1 MRSINILSIGM
12 LLMAMS
18 CQEKMAEYKSGQSLG
33 EIVLEA
39 SESSVSVSVDYDCIW
54 RVHTPADWI
63 STDVEGRGGSSAF
76 SFSVTSNESDMTESR
91 AVRKAPLVLT
101 RLDKYVS
108 DTLWVIQRGIP
119 DGKDYVTNIKSSSI
133 ELQQEPLAVK
143 TILYCNLQG
152 LDAST
157 AEEWIRRRQED
168 LIAAVW
174 TNEEV
179 ASFTCEGRSITR
191 YENLIVV
198 GDVDETLPSNESL
211 IVNVSGLNVQLADF
225 TADESN
231 NRFRQIVSLLD
242 EGYNI
247 PSSSALWLIGGSFY
261 HLSSAEFG
269 YPTTPQWYPSRL
281 KDPAFDA
288 DTYAWTNNLI
298 DCVWMTSKTFNPTY
312 TGANGNSWRADY
324 VYASK
329 SAWNSITDVHLM
341 EDKSLMHKP
350 ILIKIKY

>member
-1 MRSINILSIGM
+1 MRPISILTIGM
-12 LLMAMS
+12 LFMAIS
-18 CQEKMAEYKSGQSLG
+18 CQEKMADYKSGQSLG

-39 SESSVSVSVDYDCIW
+39 SECSVSVSVESDCIW
-54 RVHTPADWI
+54 MVHTPADWI
-63 STDVEGRGGSSAF
+63 STDVEGRSGSSAF
-76 SFSVTSNESDMTESR
+76 SFSATSNESDMTESR
-91 AVRKAPLVLT
+91 AARKAPVVLT
-101 RLDKYVS
+101 RLDKYIS

-119 DGKDYVTNIKSSSI
+119 DGKDYVTNITSSLI
-133 ELQQEPLAVK
+133 ELQQEPLTVK

-179 ASFTCEGRSITR
+179 ASFTCEGRSVTR
-191 YENLIVV
+191 YANLMVV

-225 TADESN
+225 TSEESN
-231 NRFRQIVSLLD
+231 SRFRQIVSMLD
-242 EGYNI
+242 EGYNV

-261 HLSSAEFG
+261 YLSSAEFG

-281 KDPAFDA
+281 KDQAFDA
-288 DTYAWTNNLI
+288 DRYAWTNNLI
-298 DCVWMTSKTFNPTY
+298 DCIWMTSKTFNPTY
-312 TGANGNSWRADY
+312 TAANGNSWRADY

-329 SAWNSITDVHLM
+329 SAWNSIVDVRVL
-341 EDKSLMHKP
+341 EDENLTHKP